1 MEIFSQ
7 EMYQRKVALEQKLE
21 NEKNDIHQVLS
32 STLKQFLVNA
42 PGTKS
47 AADLFSKPTNAEGN
61 AAPALN
67 RAKP

>member
-21 NEKNDIHQVLS
+21 NEKNDINQVLK
-32 STLKQFLVNA
+32 STLKQFLDGKINA

-47 AADLFSKPTNAEGN
+47 AADLFSKPTNA
-61 AAPALN
+61 
-67 RAKP
+67 AK